1 MENQITLNSNS
12 FHGFGVDEALE
23 GAAAAGFTCIEL
35 TAVRGWTE
43 HIMPDMGDAAIGRI
57 EQKLASLGLVC
68 NALSGH
74 CNLMDP
80 RRLEDFRAN
89 MALAARLGAR
99 YIISST
105 GEAHFG
111 KDEVFADDVL
121 AQNITALVPD
131 LRRYGLTLAL
141 EVHGEYGSGASLKPV
156 VEKIGSDHVGI
167 NYDTGNVVFYG
178 GVDPEEDIAACAPLI
193 KFVHLKDKTG
203 GRGVWNFPPLG
214 RGELK
219 LEALI
224 NRLND
229 MGYRGPYSV
238 EIEYTEDFTMNPKKD
253 GDLAVARE
261 GAKQSF
267 EYLKALGKKL

>member
-23 GAAAAGFTCIEL
+23 GAAAAGFKYIEL

-43 HIMPDMGDAAIGRI
+43 HIMPDIGDAAIGRI
-57 EQKLASLGLVC
+57 EKKLASLGLVC

-80 RRLEDFRAN
+80 RRLEDFRVN

-131 LRRYGLTLAL
+131 LERHGLTLAL
-141 EVHGEYGSGASLKPV
+141 EVHGEYGTGASLKPV
-156 VEKIGSDHVGI
+156 LEKIGSAHVGI
-167 NYDTGNVVFYG
+167 NYDTGNVMFYG
-178 GVDPEEDIAACAPLI
+178 GQQPEEDIKTCAPWV

-203 GRGVWNFPPLG
+203 GRSVWDFPPVG
-214 RGELK
+214 RGQLN
-219 LEALI
+219 LEAFI
-224 NRLND
+224 TYLNGA
-229 MGYRGPYSV
+229 GYRGPYSV
-238 EIEYTEDFTMNPKKD
+238 EIEYTEAFTMNPKKD

-267 EYLKALGKKL
+267 EYLSALGKQ